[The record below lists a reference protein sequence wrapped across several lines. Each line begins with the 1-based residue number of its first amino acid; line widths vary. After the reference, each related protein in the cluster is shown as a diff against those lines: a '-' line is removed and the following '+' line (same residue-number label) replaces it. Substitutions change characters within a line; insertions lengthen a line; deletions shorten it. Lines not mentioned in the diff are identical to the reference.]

1 MADVKF
7 GTRLGAN
14 WHGGIPAPQAFL
26 DIPRKCEEWGYDYV
40 VAGDHIAGGRA
51 GIAPIV
57 QCFPVLAAAAAVT
70 QKIQI
75 ATCVLQLPMYNP
87 AVVARSM
94 LTIDFISGGRAI
106 MGIGVGGQY
115 PNEWEAANANIHD
128 RGKRADE
135 ALTIIRQMWT
145 ENNIEH
151 HGKFYDL
158 SDISMEPKSQ
168 SPDGIPI
175 WVGGTSDAALRRA
188 ARFGDGW
195 TSTQMS
201 STQWR
206 QNMEKVHEYAGEMD
220 RDMNNYQGIHSLGIY
235 LDKDGEKARKEAYE
249 ILGDG
254 GRVPFNELIED
265 YVCVGDAD
273 DCARV
278 IQKFVDAGA
287 GWIMLSPMGKLEN
300 LMPQLEL
307 IAQDLLPKFRGNG

>member
-1 MADVKF
+1 MANVKF

-14 WHGGIPAPQAFL
+14 WHNGIPASQDFL
-26 DIPRKCEEWGYDYV
+26 DIPRKCEEWGYDFV
-40 VAGDHIAGGRA
+40 VAGDHIAGGRV

-70 QKIQI
+70 QKIQM

-94 LTIDFISGGRAI
+94 LTIEYISGGRAI
-106 MGIGVGGQY
+106 MGVGVGGQY
-115 PNEWEAANANIHD
+115 PNEWEAAQANIHD

-145 ENNIEH
+145 ENNINH
-151 HGKFYDL
+151 HGRFYDL
-158 SDISMEPKSQ
+158 SDISMEPKS
-168 SPDGIPI
+168 PVPGGIPI
-175 WVGGTSDAALRRA
+175 WVGGASDAALRRA

-201 STQWR
+201 SAQWQ
-206 QNMEKVHEYAGEMD
+206 QNMEKVHEFAGEMG
-220 RDMNNYQGIHSLGIY
+220 RDMSSFQGVHSLAICI
-235 LDKDGEKARKEAYE
+235 DKDREKARHEARE

-254 GRVPFNELIED
+254 GRVPFDELVED

-278 IQKFVDAGA
+278 IQKFVNAGA
-287 GWIMLSPMGKLEN
+287 GWFMLSPMGKLEN

-307 IAQDLLPKFRGNG
+307 IAQELIPKFNSSR